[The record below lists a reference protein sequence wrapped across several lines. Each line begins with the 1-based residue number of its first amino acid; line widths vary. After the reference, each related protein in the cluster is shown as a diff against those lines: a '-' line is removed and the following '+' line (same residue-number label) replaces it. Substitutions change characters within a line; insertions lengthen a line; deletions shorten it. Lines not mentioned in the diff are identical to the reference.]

1 MKQEYQHVLNSQS
14 KFKFLENSVS
24 DLSAMLISKT
34 SKELTLQ
41 QKNVLHALFGD
52 STVLHTLR
60 LELVKSQ
67 KQN

>member
-1 MKQEYQHVLNSQS
+1 MKQEYHHVLNSQS

-41 QKNVLHALFGD
+41 
-52 STVLHTLR
+52 
-60 LELVKSQ
+60 
-67 KQN
+67 